1 MKAAVCKT
9 FDGPDAVVLDDVEDP
24 VAGAGEVVV
33 RVGAAALNFFDTL
46 LTRNKYQYKPGLPFS
61 PCAEMAGTIESLGA
75 GVSDFA
81 VGDRVVAYLGWGCAR
96 EKVVAP
102 VEQLVRVP
110 DAVDDVVASGLI
122 VTYGTAMH
130 GLKDRGQVQP
140 GETVAVT
147 GASGGAGL
155 AAVEVAKR
163 LGARVIAVASSDEKL
178 AICKAHG
185 ADELLNYS
193 AGDLKQNLKDLT
205 DGKGVD
211 VVYDCV
217 GGPHAEPCV
226 RAMAWGGRFL
236 VIGFAAGEVPKIP
249 LNLALL
255 KGCSLVGVFW
265 GEFVSRDPAGHRQNV
280 SDVLDWC
287 AKGELNPHVH
297 GTYGLSDTAEAIK
310 VIARREALGKVVI
323 VPQSG

>member
-1 MKAAVCKT
+1 MKAAVCKA
-9 FDGPDAVVLDDVEDP
+9 FDGSDALALEDVPEP
-24 VAGAGEVVV
+24 EAGAGEVVV

-46 LTRNKYQYKPGLPFS
+46 IIRNKYQYKPPLPFS
-61 PCAEMAGTIESLGA
+61 PSAEMAGTIESLGDD
-75 GVSDFA
+75 VSGFA
-81 VGDRVVAYLGWGCAR
+81 VGDRVCAYLGWGCAR
-96 EKVVAP
+96 EKVVVP

-110 DAVDDVVASGLI
+110 DGVDDTVASGLI

-140 GETVAVT
+140 GETVAIT

-163 LGARVIAVASSDEKL
+163 LGAHVIAVASSDEKL
-178 AICKAHG
+178 AICKAAG

-193 AGDLKQNLKDLT
+193 SGDLKQNLKDMT
-205 DGKGVD
+205 GGKGVD

-217 GGPHAEPCV
+217 GGPHAEPAV

-265 GEFVSRDPAGHRQNV
+265 GEFVSRDPEGHRRNV
-280 SDVLDWC
+280 EEVLNWVADGSL
-287 AKGELNPHVH
+287 APHIH
-297 GTYGLSDTAEAIK
+297 GTYSLADTSEAIN

-323 VPQSG
+323 VP